1 MGSEERGRT
10 SYVDLLISTLTEHE
24 KTLSSLID
32 RLEKVEGL
40 LAEEAGAKAAAA
52 PGSDTLV
59 YMRIKL
65 NRPVDEAVKI
75 IESLKE

>member
-1 MGSEERGRT
+1 MSTEERGRT

-24 KTLSSLID
+24 KTLSRLID

-40 LAEEAGAKAAAA
+40 LAEEAGAKAAAL
-52 PGSDTLV
+52 GSDTLV
-59 YMRIKL
+59 YMKVKL